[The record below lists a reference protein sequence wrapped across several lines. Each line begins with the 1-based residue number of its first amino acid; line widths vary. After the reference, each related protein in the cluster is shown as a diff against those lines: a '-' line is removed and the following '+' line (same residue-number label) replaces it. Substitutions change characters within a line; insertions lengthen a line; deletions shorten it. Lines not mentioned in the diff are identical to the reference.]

1 MYKCVHIY
9 TLIINTRIHALSQSI
24 THCRLTRMIALILY
38 VCTFLFPLHH
48 TATYCNTLHHTATH
62 YKTLQ
67 HTATHCNTFHH
78 TATHCNTLQHT
89 ATHCNTLQHTATH
102 FSTLQHTATH
112 CNTLTTLIICFMWA
126 PPPLVCQMVIIAGKQ
141 DGDVEMHWTA

>member
-78 TATHCNTLQHT
+78 TTTHCNTLQHT
-89 ATHCNTLQHTATH
+89 ATHCNTLQHTP
-102 FSTLQHTATH
+102 TH
-112 CNTLTTLIICFMWA
+112 CNTLQHSYYIDYLFHVGA
-126 PPPLVCQMVIIAGKQ
+126 PPPGLS
-141 DGDVEMHWTA
+141 DGHNRRQARWRRRDALDSMRTSPR